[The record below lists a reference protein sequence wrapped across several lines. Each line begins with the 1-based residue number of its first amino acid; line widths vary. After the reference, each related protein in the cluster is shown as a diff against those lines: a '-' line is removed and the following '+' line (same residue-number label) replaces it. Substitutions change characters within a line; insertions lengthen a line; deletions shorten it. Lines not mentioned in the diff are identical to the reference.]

1 MNETDSSQHMLTCMV
16 LDTEC
21 RSKIDEKTNDLLV
34 LCVNRSNFFST
45 SPPGSVEVHQR
56 FKREDGDEE
65 RR

>member
-1 MNETDSSQHMLTCMV
+1 MRLIPVSTCSRAWYSTLNVEVKSM
-16 LDTEC
+16 
-21 RSKIDEKTNDLLV
+21 KKTNNFLV